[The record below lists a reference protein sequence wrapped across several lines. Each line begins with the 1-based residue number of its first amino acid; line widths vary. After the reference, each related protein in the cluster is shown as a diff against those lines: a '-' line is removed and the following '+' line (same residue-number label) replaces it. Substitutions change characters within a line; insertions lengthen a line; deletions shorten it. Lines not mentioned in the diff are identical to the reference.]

1 MHLVLGVVRVQLHGA
16 AGVLQGVHTFAK
28 ALIGQRRE
36 IVPPRI
42 AAGHAVQ
49 YAARLGVAAIGHKV
63 AGGLHLRGVGA
74 GGTGPGLLIAAK
86 AKTEAK
92 GVEAL
97 KPVKAI
103 KAGVTVILLAV
114 VLLTIALPVVT
125 LLLVAAV
132 GVAAH
137 LGAGI
142 ALGNGIVGGL
152 HLLEVLLG
160 RGVVGVQIRVPA
172 LALGAVCFFDLVVAC
187 AALNAQHLIGISHAR
202 YTSSLI
208 ILTVQHRCTA
218 SVLFYRN
225 IGTKSRR
232 IGLSGAFCVF
242 AVVFQPHA
250 GIQDVA
256 Q

>member
-16 AGVLQGVHTFAK
+16 AGVLQGIHAFAQP
-28 ALIGQRRE
+28 LIGQRRE

-49 YAARLGVAAIGHKV
+49 YAARLGVAAIGHKI

-74 GGTGPGLLIAAK
+74 GGTGPGLLVAAK

-92 GVEAL
+92 GVEAF

-103 KAGVTVILLAV
+103 KAGVAVVLLAV
-114 VLLTIALPVVT
+114 TLLTIALPVVA
-125 LLLVAAV
+125 LLLVTAV

-152 HLLEVLLG
+152 HLLEVLL
-160 RGVVGVQIRVPA
+160 
-172 LALGAVCFFDLVVAC
+172 
-187 AALNAQHLIGISHAR
+187 
-202 YTSSLI
+202 
-208 ILTVQHRCTA
+208 
-218 SVLFYRN
+218 
-225 IGTKSRR
+225 
-232 IGLSGAFCVF
+232 
-242 AVVFQPHA
+242 
-250 GIQDVA
+250 
-256 Q
+256 